1 MNLSMTK
8 EHSDGN
14 QNKPQLR
21 LTGSLSDEDVPDGAD
36 APFLATRL
44 GVLTHE
50 LAGLLDGSMRC
61 LGIARRSL
69 ATDAPSGVTVQQQ
82 LQTIQGALER
92 MAGLVHAAM
101 QGAGTTIGSSAV
113 PSEPTVTLADALE
126 HAIAVLSPMAQES
139 RVELVCTLAP
149 EASAYETGPVY
160 AVVLN
165 SIRNAVEAVASAGA
179 GGKVE
184 IDVSFRAGSP
194 DVFELRVVDDG
205 PGLAPACEDGRA
217 FIIGLSTKPGGSGIG
232 LCLAAHV
239 IGQLGGRITLETR
252 EPERSDGRRGAVL
265 KATWPAGRVE
275 NTGAIG

>member
-149 EASAYETGPVY
+149 E
-160 AVVLN
+160 
-165 SIRNAVEAVASAGA
+165 EAVASAGA